1 MPSSTIIAIGVCT
14 IVGLIVFLIIF
25 IIKFRRRGL
34 DKEGD
39 KMISIIQTSEAGLA
53 RIVSTGPKQQTA
65 AQLEATKRAKNF
77 RQRAKTE
84 TLRRTQMTSS
94 VAPAS
99 LNNNPNNALPS
110 SSLPPVSNSRRT
122 SFDKENNLS
131 VPEFIQKMRS
141 RSISKDQAYDLVL
154 PQFVD
159 PEQGDV
165 KQLMDQQDHSM
176 DSKLEDEEE
185 GIEVIRC

>member
-1 MPSSTIIAIGVCT
+1 
-14 IVGLIVFLIIF
+14 
-25 IIKFRRRGL
+25 
-34 DKEGD
+34 
-39 KMISIIQTSEAGLA
+39 
-53 RIVSTGPKQQTA
+53 
-65 AQLEATKRAKNF
+65 
-77 RQRAKTE
+77 
-84 TLRRTQMTSS
+84 MTSS

-99 LNNNPNNALPS
+99 LNNNPNNTLPS
-110 SSLPPVSNSRRT
+110 STLPPVSNSRRT